1 MSLDKL
7 NFSLFLIIMI
17 KKIQVLWYLNKEDL
31 ENYCIDF
38 KEYKSHKLEGYEICD
53 VDEDLIY
60 DLCDIDS
67 DRLEPIGYFK
77 NKKEIENYVS
87 DFVENNEFELS
98 LDSPELK
105 AKIAKAID
113 SVEFS
118 GEDYYISI
126 GEGIGSDENRIVSW
140 FDSLKNE
147 YKTLTREKLWVLA
160 VTGYDPYDLS
170 LTGKTLA
177 HILADILNLNEAS
190 LDNMIPNKGHITV
203 EEWNEILE
211 KVYKK
216 NKIYLGLNRV
226 V

>member
-1 MSLDKL
+1 
-7 NFSLFLIIMI
+7 MI
-17 KKIQVLWYLNKEDL
+17 KKVQVLWYLNKDDL

-38 KEYKSHKLEGYEICD
+38 KEYKSHKLEGYEIVD

-60 DLCDIDS
+60 DLCDRDP
-67 DRLEPIGYFK
+67 DRLEPLGYFK
-77 NKKEIENYVS
+77 NIREIENYLTDTITNS
-87 DFVENNEFELS
+87 EFDLE

-105 AKIAKAID
+105 DKIQRAID
-113 SVEFS
+113 SIEFS

-126 GEGIGSDENRIVSW
+126 ADAAGNVIKIAGW
-140 FDSLKNE
+140 FDALRKE
-147 YKTLTREKLWVLA
+147 YDSSSKDNVWILA

-170 LTGKTLA
+170 LTGRTLSFV
-177 HILADILNLNEAS
+177 LADILNVTEAS
-190 LDNMIPNKGHITV
+190 LDNLIPNKGHITV
-203 EEWNEILE
+203 EEWNEILD

>member
-1 MSLDKL
+1 
-7 NFSLFLIIMI
+7 MI
-17 KKIQVLWYLNKEDL
+17 KKVQVLWYLNKEDL

-60 DLCDIDS
+60 DLCDVDS
-67 DRLEPIGYFK
+67 DRLEPVGFFK
-77 NKKEIENYVS
+77 NKKELENYVS
-87 DFVENNEFELS
+87 DFVSNQEFELS

-105 AKIAKAID
+105 SKISKAIESID
-113 SVEFS
+113 FS
-118 GEDYYISI
+118 DEDYYISI
-126 GEGIGSDENRIVSW
+126 GSGIGKDDNRIASW
-140 FDSLKNE
+140 FEALKKE
-147 YKTLTREKLWVLA
+147 YKIATRENLWVLA

-170 LTGKTLA
+170 LTGKTLSFV
-177 HILADILNLNEAS
+177 LADILNLNESS
-190 LDNMIPNKGHITV
+190 LDNLIPNKGRITP
-203 EEWNEILE
+203 EEWNSILD

>member
-1 MSLDKL
+1 MDIL
-7 NFSLFLIIMI
+7 MI
-17 KKIQVLWYLNKEDL
+17 KKVQVLWYLNKEDL

-38 KEYKSHKLEGYEICD
+38 KEYKSHKLEGYEIVD

-60 DLCDIDS
+60 DLCDRDP
-67 DRLEPIGYFK
+67 DRLEPLGYFK
-77 NKKEIENYVS
+77 NIKELENYLA
-87 DFVENNEFELS
+87 DTITNNEFELD

-105 AKIAKAID
+105 DKIQMAVDSID
-113 SVEFS
+113 FS

-126 GEGIGSDENRIVSW
+126 GDGIGNEGTRISSW
-140 FDSLKNE
+140 YDSLRKE
-147 YKTLTREKLWVLA
+147 YNSSSKDNVWVLA

-170 LTGKTLA
+170 LTGRTLSYV
-177 HILADILNLNEAS
+177 LSDILNVTEAS
-190 LDNMIPNKGHITV
+190 LDNLIPNKGRISI
-203 EEWNEILE
+203 EEWNEILD

>member
-1 MSLDKL
+1 MNK
-7 NFSLFLIIMI
+7 MI
-17 KKIQVLWYLNKEDL
+17 KKVQVLWYLNKEDL

-38 KEYKSHKLEGYEICD
+38 KEYKSHKLEGYEIVD

-60 DLCDIDS
+60 DLCDRDP

-77 NKKEIENYVS
+77 NKKEIENYLS
-87 DFVENNEFELS
+87 DTIVNNEFELEI
-98 LDSPELK
+98 DSPELND
-105 AKIAKAID
+105 KIRDAID
-113 SVEFS
+113 SIEFT

-126 GEGIGSDENRIVSW
+126 GSGLGEKDNRVASW
-140 FDSLKNE
+140 FNSLRAE
-147 YKTLTREKLWVLA
+147 YNSSSKDNIWVLA

-170 LTGKTLA
+170 LTGKTLSFV
-177 HILADILNLNEAS
+177 LADILNLNESS
-190 LDNMIPNKGHITV
+190 LEKYIPNKGHITV
-203 EEWNEILE
+203 EEWNEILD

>member
-7 NFSLFLIIMI
+7 IYYYFFDKMI
-17 KKIQVLWYLNKEDL
+17 KKVQVLWYLNKDDL

-38 KEYKSHKLEGYEICD
+38 KEYKSHKLDGYEIVD

-60 DLCDIDS
+60 DLCDRDP

-77 NKKEIENYVS
+77 NIKEIENYVA
-87 DFVENNEFELS
+87 DTITNNEFDLE

-105 AKIAKAID
+105 AKINNAI
-113 SVEFS
+113 SSINFT

-126 GEGIGSDENRIVSW
+126 GDGLGSEGNVIASW
-140 FDSLKNE
+140 FDSLRKE
-147 YKTLTREKLWVLA
+147 YSSSSKDNVWVLA
-160 VTGYDPYDLS
+160 VTGYDPYELS
-170 LTGKTLA
+170 LTGKTLSF
-177 HILADILNLNEAS
+177 ILADILNLNESS
-190 LDNMIPNKGHITV
+190 LDSLIPNKGRITI
-203 EEWNEILE
+203 EEWNSILD
-211 KVYKK
+211 KVYAK

>member
-1 MSLDKL
+1 
-7 NFSLFLIIMI
+7 MI
-17 KKIQVLWYLNKEDL
+17 RKIQVLWYLNKEDL

-67 DRLEPIGYFK
+67 ERLEPIGFFK
-77 NKKEIENYVS
+77 NKKEIENHVS
-87 DFVENNEFELS
+87 
-98 LDSPELK
+98 DSPELK
-105 AKIAKAID
+105 SKIDNAIK
-113 SVEFS
+113 SIEFS

-126 GEGIGSDENRIVSW
+126 GDGIGCDGNRIVSW
-140 FDSLKNE
+140 FDSLKKE
-147 YKTLTREKLWVLA
+147 YKILTHEKLWVLA

-170 LTGKTLA
+170 LTGKTLSYV
-177 HILADILNLNEAS
+177 LADILNINESS
-190 LDNMIPNKGHITV
+190 LDNLIPKKGRITS
-203 EEWNEILE
+203 EEWNEILDN
-211 KVYKK
+211 VYNK

>member
-1 MSLDKL
+1 
-7 NFSLFLIIMI
+7 MI
-17 KKIQVLWYLNKEDL
+17 KKVQVLWYLNKEDL

-38 KEYKSHKLEGYEICD
+38 KEYKSHKLEGYEIVD

-60 DLCDIDS
+60 DLCDRDP

-77 NKKEIENYVS
+77 TEREIQNYVS
-87 DFVENNEFELS
+87 DVISNNEFELE
-98 LDSPELK
+98 LDSPELIGKINK
-105 AKIAKAID
+105 ACESI
-113 SVEFS
+113 EFS

-126 GEGIGSDENRIVSW
+126 GDGIGSEDNRIANW
-140 FDSLKNE
+140 FDALKKE
-147 YKTLTREKLWVLA
+147 YDSSSKDNVWVLA

-170 LTGKTLA
+170 LTGKTLSFV
-177 HILADILNLNEAS
+177 LADILNLNESS
-190 LDNMIPNKGHITV
+190 LDDLIPNKGHISV
-203 EEWNEILE
+203 DEWNGILE